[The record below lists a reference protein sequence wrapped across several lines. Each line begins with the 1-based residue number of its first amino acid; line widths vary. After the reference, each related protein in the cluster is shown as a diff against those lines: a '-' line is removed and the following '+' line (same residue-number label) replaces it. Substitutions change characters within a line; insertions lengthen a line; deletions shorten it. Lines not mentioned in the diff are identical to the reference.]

1 MMLRCAG
8 ICGRFPQN
16 RIPDKDI
23 QKRLSD
29 AVMDCYIGG
38 IKHIVTGISGEFE
51 QMAVK
56 VVWELKAVMT
66 DMRLTVVMTRCE
78 RSGYTRYLSG
88 NGSRRDVWK
97 YLEIADDLRTVEQDS
112 RLTDYT
118 QKNRYIVDRSERLI
132 CCYRPEL
139 IREAETRHLIGLA
152 EQKPGLKIINL
163 YTEHLQNDRL

>member
-1 MMLRCAG
+1 MLRCAG

-16 RIPDKDI
+16 RIPDRNLR
-23 QKRLSD
+23 QRLSD

-97 YLEIADDLRTVEQDS
+97 YLEIADELRTVEQDS

-132 CCYRPEL
+132 CCCRTES

-152 EQKPGLKIINL
+152 EQKTGLKIINL
-163 YTEHLQNDRL
+163 YNEHSQNDRL